1 MCDNQLPPA
10 AASPK
15 SPIRREIVAPLSA
28 ASSFRHA
35 VKSDEE
41 MKSISNKGTMQ
52 YYEKQNAFIA
62 ALLRMEL
69 PEQVAEDTSDENSR
83 QVRCIP
89 VALTLLLLWF
99 SFFLLFECTGTIG
112 NQSFLLFQF
121 GSCLFETHGGMLLFF
136 SFLFQ
141 IIAKKFLQ
149 DSCHC

>member
-1 MCDNQLPPA
+1 LIRVFFPTHPTPPTT

-15 SPIRREIVAPLSA
+15 SREIVAPLSA

-35 VKSDEE
+35 IKSDEE

-69 PEQVAEDTSDENSR
+69 PEQVTEDTSDENSR

-89 VALTLLLLWF
+89 VALTCLLL
-99 SFFLLFECTGTIG
+99 
-112 NQSFLLFQF
+112 
-121 GSCLFETHGGMLLFF
+121 
-136 SFLFQ
+136 
-141 IIAKKFLQ
+141 
-149 DSCHC
+149 